1 MSRTKKYNQKLS
13 LVDSEKLYSPKEA
26 ISLIKKMATAKFDET
41 FEAHF
46 SLGID
51 PRHADQQLR
60 GTFKFP
66 HGLGKDVKVA
76 VIAQGEKIIEAKE
89 AGADEVGGDDLIEKI
104 QKGWLDFDILVSTP
118 DMMSKLGKLGKLLGS
133 KGLMPNPK
141 TGTVTLDIKSSI
153 QDFKSGKLEYRN
165 DKFGVVHIQL
175 GKMSFSENNLIEH
188 FNLFYD
194 LLQRIKPSKAKGIY
208 FRSISVS
215 STMSPGLN
223 IETVKAKWG

>member
-1 MSRTKKYNQKLS
+1 MK
-13 LVDSEKLYSPKEA
+13 
-26 ISLIKKMATAKFDET
+26 
-41 FEAHF
+41 
-46 SLGID
+46 
-51 PRHADQQLR
+51 
-60 GTFKFP
+60 
-66 HGLGKDVKVA
+66 
-76 VIAQGEKIIEAKE
+76 
-89 AGADEVGGDDLIEKI
+89 KI